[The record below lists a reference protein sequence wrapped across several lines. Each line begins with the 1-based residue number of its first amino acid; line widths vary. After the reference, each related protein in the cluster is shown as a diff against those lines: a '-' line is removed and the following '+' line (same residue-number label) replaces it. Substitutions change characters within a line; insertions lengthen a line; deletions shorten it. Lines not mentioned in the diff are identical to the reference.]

1 MNLPRLIAR
10 VIPWD
15 KETAVAAIESG
26 VEALWVPDGRASSAR
41 ELGRVVT
48 ACAEG
53 DLREGTDFRVTR
65 VEGKEDETRI
75 AGSPPDAAWVV
86 FPRDREI
93 IPLENLVAWGRR
105 ILVVARTPADVS
117 LYRGILEQG
126 VYGLVLDARNP
137 VEMRALGAAALAR
150 TEDVSLVPAR
160 VVEVVPLG
168 MGDRVCVDTCTWIE
182 GSRGMLV
189 GNGSAGM
196 FLVCA
201 ENVPNPYVLP
211 RPFRVNAGAVHSY
224 CRVPGGRTAYLSE
237 LVAGSGVL
245 LVDDSGGERRRG
257 SAGRRWSAVRWCW
270 SAPSA
275 PPGTSIRSYYRMPR
289 RSVSWDQGAKQSRSP
304 GSRPGTMCC
313 SWRSVRA
320 GTSGWRSRRRS
331 AKSSGQ
337 PAAIGS
343 TLEHIGPMACFP
355 KEGACSDSVFRS
367 FSSSS

>member
-1 MNLPRLIAR
+1 MNLPRLLAR
-10 VIPWD
+10 VVPWD
-15 KETAVAAIESG
+15 KDTAVAAIESG
-26 VEALWVPDGRASSAR
+26 VEALWVPDGRASSVR

-48 ACAEG
+48 VCAEG

-65 VEGKEDETRI
+65 MEGKEDETRI

-117 LYRGILEQG
+117 LYRGVLEKG
-126 VYGLVLDARNP
+126 VYGLVLDARDSAG
-137 VEMRALGAAALAR
+137 MRTLAVAARAK
-150 TEDVSLVPAR
+150 TEDVTLVPAR

-237 LVAGSGVL
+237 LVAGSGVV
-245 LVDDSGGERRRG
+245 LVDDSGGGEAAWVGRAKVERRPLVLLRAAG
-257 SAGRRWSAVRWCW
+257 PSGNEHSIVLQNAETIRLVGPGGATPSIARIAAGDEVLLMEERAGRHFGVAVEE
-270 SAPSA
+270 
-275 PPGTSIRSYYRMPR
+275 TIRE
-289 RSVSWDQGAKQSRSP
+289 K
-304 GSRPGTMCC
+304 
-313 SWRSVRA
+313 
-320 GTSGWRSRRRS
+320 
-331 AKSSGQ
+331 
-337 PAAIGS
+337 
-343 TLEHIGPMACFP
+343 
-355 KEGACSDSVFRS
+355 
-367 FSSSS
+367 